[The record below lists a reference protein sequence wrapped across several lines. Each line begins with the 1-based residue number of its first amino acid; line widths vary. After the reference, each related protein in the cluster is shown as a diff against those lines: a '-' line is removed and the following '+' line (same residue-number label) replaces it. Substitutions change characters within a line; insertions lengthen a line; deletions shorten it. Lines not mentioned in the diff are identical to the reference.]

1 MKNGQTTL
9 HRDKRSL
16 KYGGFS
22 VAITVLVIVAVLA
35 LNVLATYVENNNGLK
50 IDFTPTDAYTLD
62 KNAETAIRDL
72 ENDIIIYT
80 FIPAGQ
86 ADNYSGMIQN
96 IVALFDGA
104 SDKITSKNV
113 DPVVNP
119 SKLEQFSSDTK
130 QLASYAVVVARA
142 DDESHYHAF
151 NESEM
156 VENNTRTGKNYFVL
170 QRWITSALI
179 YLRTGV
185 RQNVYILTGHGENTG
200 EEIET
205 MINRIQRENF
215 NVEEIN
221 LISGQQ
227 QLRQGDILVVL
238 QPRNDLSLE
247 EYNQIISFLDESY
260 GRMLFMCSRLV
271 DDAGEPLVN
280 YNNLLEYF
288 NLSLND
294 GVIAETDEAHR
305 SASSA
310 KLNELVADQAHEVSA
325 AVRSAN
331 EPVWV
336 SEAASFSYKYGTGT
350 TMGIYKETFSN
361 VLTSYAT
368 SVMIPWSQASEAEAV
383 AGNYS
388 KNVHS
393 IACAYERVNEGISG
407 TTATTTTRIL
417 LMGSSSIATGD
428 YLGNSNIL
436 RNGINWLA
444 GKSSSDELV
453 NVGIDLTSSYVQMSQ
468 LDMKVWFSILVVAVP
483 LIIFTAGVV
492 VWVRRKNL

>member
-1 MKNGQTTL
+1 MKNTRPHG
-9 HRDKRSL
+9 DKRSL

-22 VAITVLVIVAVLA
+22 IAITVLVIVAVLA
-35 LNVLATYVENNNGLK
+35 LNVLATYVEDNNGLK
-50 IDFTPTDAYTLD
+50 FDFTPTHAYTLD

-72 ENDIIIYT
+72 ESNIIIYT

-86 ADNYSGMIQN
+86 ADNYSGMIEN

-113 DPVVNP
+113 DPIVNP
-119 SKLEQFSSDTK
+119 SKLEQFSTDTK
-130 QLASYAVVVARA
+130 KLASYAVVVARA
-142 DDESHYHAF
+142 EDESNFHAF

-156 VENNTRTGKNYFVL
+156 VENNSRTGKNYFVL

-179 YLRTGV
+179 YLRTGI
-185 RQNVYILTGHGENTG
+185 RQNVYILTGHGESTG
-200 EEIET
+200 EEIAL
-205 MINRIQRENF
+205 MVNRIQRENF
-215 NVEEIN
+215 HVEEIN
-221 LISGQQ
+221 LLSGQ

-238 QPRNDLSLE
+238 EPRSDLTQE
-247 EYNQIISFLDESY
+247 EYNRIISFLDESY

-271 DDAGEPLVN
+271 DDAGQPLVH
-280 YNNLLEYF
+280 YNNLLDYF
-288 NLSLND
+288 NLKLED
-294 GVIAETDEAHR
+294 GVVAETDAAHY
-305 SASSA
+305 SAA
-310 KLNELVADQAHEVSA
+310 RTQIELVADQAHEISS

-336 SEAASFSYKYGTGT
+336 SEAAGYSYKYGTGT
-350 TMGIYKETFSN
+350 TMGTYNETFSS

-368 SVMIPWSQASEAEAV
+368 SVLLPWSQASEANP
-383 AGNYS
+383 GNAERGIH
-388 KNVHS
+388 NV
-393 IACAYERVNEGISG
+393 ACAYERVNEGISG

-417 LMGSSSIATGD
+417 LMGSSSVATGEA
-428 YLGNSNIL
+428 LGNSNIL
-436 RNGINWLA
+436 RNGMNWLA

-453 NVGIDLTSSYVQMSQ
+453 NVGIDLTASYVQMSQ
-468 LDMKVWFSILVVAVP
+468 LQMKIWFAVLVIAVP

>member
-1 MKNGQTTL
+1 M
-9 HRDKRSL
+9 
-16 KYGGFS
+16 
-22 VAITVLVIVAVLA
+22 
-35 LNVLATYVENNNGLK
+35 
-50 IDFTPTDAYTLD
+50 
-62 KNAETAIRDL
+62 
-72 ENDIIIYT
+72 
-80 FIPAGQ
+80 
-86 ADNYSGMIQN
+86 
-96 IVALFDGA
+96 
-104 SDKITSKNV
+104 
-113 DPVVNP
+113 
-119 SKLEQFSSDTK
+119 
-130 QLASYAVVVARA
+130 
-142 DDESHYHAF
+142 
-151 NESEM
+151 
-156 VENNTRTGKNYFVL
+156 L

-179 YLRTGV
+179 YLRTGI

-227 QLRQGDILVVL
+227 QLRQGDILVIL
-238 QPRNDLSLE
+238 QPKNDLSPE
-247 EYNQIISFLDESY
+247 EYNHIISFLDESY

-280 YNNLLEYF
+280 YHNLLDYF

-305 SASSA
+305 AASSA
-310 KLNELVADQAHEVSA
+310 KLIELVADQTPEVSA

-350 TMGIYKETFSN
+350 TMGTYQENFSN

-368 SVMIPWSQASEAEAV
+368 SVMIPWSQASEVDAV

-393 IACAYERVNEGISG
+393 VACAYERINEGISG

>member
-1 MKNGQTTL
+1 MKDTKL
-9 HRDKRSL
+9 YRDKRSL
-16 KYGGFS
+16 KYGGFAI
-22 VAITVLVIVAVLA
+22 AITILVIIAVLA

-50 IDFTPTDAYTLD
+50 FDFTPTKSYTLD

-72 ENDIIIYT
+72 ESDIIIYT
-80 FIPAGQ
+80 FIPGGQ
-86 ADNYSGMIQN
+86 ADDYSGMIEN

-104 SDKITSKNV
+104 SDRITAKNI

-119 SKLEQFSSDTK
+119 SKLQQFSTDTK
-130 QLASYAVVVARA
+130 PLASYAVVVARA
-142 DDESHYHAF
+142 DDESNYHAF
-151 NESEM
+151 NEEEM
-156 VENNTRTGKNYFVL
+156 VEYNSRTGKRYFVL

-179 YLRTGV
+179 YLRTGM
-185 RQNVYILTGHGENTG
+185 RQNVYILTGHGENIN
-200 EEIET
+200 EEVET

-221 LISGQQ
+221 LISGQER
-227 QLRQGDILVVL
+227 LRQGDILVVL
-238 QPRNDLSLE
+238 EPKSDLSID
-247 EYNQIISFLDESY
+247 EYNSIISFLDESY
-260 GRMLFMCSRLV
+260 GRMLFLCSRLV
-271 DDAGEPLVN
+271 DDADQPLVN
-280 YNNLLEYF
+280 YNNLLDYF
-288 NLSLND
+288 NISLNE
-294 GVIAETDEAHR
+294 GVIAETDQAHR
-305 SASSA
+305 SADSA
-310 KLNELVADQAHEVSA
+310 KLIELVADQSHEISA

-336 SEAASFSYKYGTGT
+336 SETASFSYRYGSGT
-350 TMGIYKETFSN
+350 TMGTYSETFTN
-361 VLTSYAT
+361 VLTSYAS
-368 SVMIPWSQASEAEAV
+368 SVEIPWPEASEAEAV
-383 AGNYS
+383 MGNYLDT
-388 KNVHS
+388 KGVHS

-417 LMGSSSIATGD
+417 LMGSANIATGD

-453 NVGIDLTSSYVQMSQ
+453 NVGIDLTASYVQMSQ
-468 LDMKVWFSILVVAVP
+468 LEMKVWFAILVIAVP